1 MPAPASN
8 PSIPS
13 FSSPDLPSHLY
24 ISSSLTRPMCRWRHV
39 RNVYLACG
47 HAFTLPEEL
56 IVCENRNCK
65 FSPNHPRDCVAP
77 KCKQTCW
84 QYRQYPQ
91 QYSPNINSVCP
102 TCQQA
107 AMRH

>member
-1 MPAPASN
+1 
-8 PSIPS
+8 
-13 FSSPDLPSHLY
+13 
-24 ISSSLTRPMCRWRHV
+24 
-39 RNVYLACG
+39 
-47 HAFTLPEEL
+47 

-65 FSPNHPRDCVAP
+65 FSPSHPRDCVPP